1 MRPKFQRFKDIL
13 GKTDRRLQQVSRLNR
28 RSSVLSVC
36 REYFAFVAAFILAFM
51 NFCHTQ
57 LLSPVG
63 RYQFHGLREK
73 IAKVEYAACEESK
86 GFSE

>member
-1 MRPKFQRFKDIL
+1 
-13 GKTDRRLQQVSRLNR
+13 
-28 RSSVLSVC
+28 
-36 REYFAFVAAFILAFM
+36 VAAFILAFM